1 MSQSIRDR
9 HSLCTSHAFNA
20 DLDCKQYCDVGLSGS
35 REKVNDVGMYVSI
48 LCASYV

>member
-20 DLDCKQYCDVGLSGS
+20 DLDCKQYCDVDLPGL
-35 REKVNDVGMYVSI
+35 RDKVDDVGLYVNM